1 MLSAEEIAALVASGG
16 EAPTETQR
24 ARRPRR
30 VREIDFSRPS
40 KFTQEQ
46 QRRIERAHESFCR
59 AAATQFSAELR
70 TQIELEVLNVA
81 QATWATA
88 LADIPQA
95 SLLGIVK
102 TEPLDTAVLL
112 SAELGSV
119 RRMLT
124 KLLGGADSGGTP
136 AEGLTEIETTLA
148 RRLYRMLLHNL
159 SLTWQELLGLGL
171 SLSAVETQ
179 PAGVQLMMPP
189 SEPCLVVIVE
199 VREPGNSST
208 LSIVVPHR
216 SIQSALDQL
225 PSSHSFGDVGD
236 RDPAD
241 EEAVRHQVANVET
254 EVRAEVAAI
263 HMSLDEVLALR
274 AGDVVRFGAP
284 ASLGVTLYAD
294 EVPVQRAMPGRSG
307 TRRAVQ
313 VKERLEGLS

>member
-102 TEPLDTAVLL
+102 TQPLDTALL
-112 SAELGSV
+112 LGAELGSV

-124 KLLGGADSGGTP
+124 KLLGGADSGGAA

-171 SLSAVETQ
+171 SLSAIETQ
-179 PAGVQLMMPP
+179 PAGVQLLMPP

-225 PSSHSFGDVGD
+225 PSHTFGDVGD

-241 EEAVRHQVANVET
+241 EEAVRHSVATVET

-274 AGDVVRFGAP
+274 PGDVVRFGTP